1 MKINIKTCEFCRYS
15 MRVRFGGISNDK
27 TGIRNWCR
35 NINIPLL
42 KREKTVCDK
51 YQQVKKFN
59 GGNSYNFRE
68 VEKDK

>member
-1 MKINIKTCEFCRYS
+1 MKINIKTCEFCRYCTN
-15 MRVRFGGISNDK
+15 VAFDDAGINY
-27 TGIRNWCR
+27 WCR

-68 VEKDK
+68 VEEDE